1 MKRLPL
7 LLIALAAGLVVG
19 LAVRWPANLFGLK
32 PEVTSIADASLSAVQ
47 AQNRLIAFAARFTV
61 DVTSTARMKIG
72 LTAQKTMIVPGTVR
86 YELDWAKLKRSD
98 LAWNQ
103 ATNTLTVTA
112 PPVELSEPQVDLAR
126 IREYQDGRILMAI
139 SDAEAQ
145 MDSANRAQ
153 LREALLRE
161 ARNPVLMRMA
171 RDATR
176 AAVERTFALP
186 LAAAGVPATVV
197 VRFAD
202 EQK

>member
-1 MKRLPL
+1 MTRLLAL
-7 LLIALAAGLVVG
+7 LVALALGLVAGLA
-19 LAVRWPANLFGLK
+19 LRTPANLFGLK

-61 DVTSTARMKIG
+61 DVTSTARMRIG
-72 LTAQKTMIVPGTVR
+72 LTAKKTMIVPGTVR
-86 YELDWAKLKRSD
+86 YELDWSKLKRSD
-98 LAWNQ
+98 LAWDK

-112 PPVELSEPQVDLAR
+112 PPVELSEPQIDMAR
-126 IREYQDGRILMAI
+126 IREYQDGRLLMAL
-139 SDAEAQ
+139 SDAENQ
-145 MDSANRAQ
+145 MDAANRAQ

-176 AAVERTFALP
+176 SAVERTFALP

-202 EQK
+202 DK